1 MKIKKPNRW
10 PAVVIILLSTLVCTI
25 LFFAEQIWR
34 FSYFTTTPLKIAL
47 FLALVL
53 GYRRWIA
60 VTGRRRTG
68 ALLHLRG
75 VSILRGLTIGLT
87 SAAVIIGTYLVLR
100 QGLDLDGIAKDLIE
114 KSKVTPLNFL
124 LIGLYITVGN
134 SLLEEYFFRGFLYF
148 SLHDLGFKRTALF
161 FSATLFAAYHL
172 AIFSTWFSLGYMALA
187 LVGLELIGFVYAWMN
202 YKSRSIVNSWLA
214 HAIADAAIMTIGL
227 KMFGYI
233 NF

>member
-1 MKIKKPNRW
+1 MKIKQPNRL
-10 PAVVIILLSTLVCTI
+10 PAGVIILLSTLVCSI
-25 LFFAEQIWR
+25 LFLAEQYWR
-34 FSYFTTTPLKIAL
+34 LSYFITTPLKIAL
-47 FLALVL
+47 FLVMVI

-75 VSILRGLTIGLT
+75 VSILKGLIIGLG
-87 SAAVIIGTYLVLR
+87 SAGVIIATYLLLR

-114 KSKVTPLNFL
+114 KSKVTPMNFIF
-124 LIGLYITVGN
+124 IGLYITLGN
-134 SLLEEYFFRGFLYF
+134 SLLEEYFFRGFVYF
-148 SLHDLGFKRTALF
+148 SLHDLGFKRTALV

-187 LVGLELIGFVYAWMN
+187 LVGLELIGLVYAWIN
-202 YKSRSIVNSWLA
+202 FKSRSIVNSWIA
-214 HAIADAAIMTIGL
+214 HALADSAIIAIGL
-227 KMFGYI
+227 KMFGFI